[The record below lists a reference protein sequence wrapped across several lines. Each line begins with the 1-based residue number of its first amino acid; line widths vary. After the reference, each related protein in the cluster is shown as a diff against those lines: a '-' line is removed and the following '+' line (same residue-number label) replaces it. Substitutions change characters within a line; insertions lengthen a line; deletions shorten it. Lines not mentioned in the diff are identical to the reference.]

1 MPEANQGYRKW
12 LKYTRPQYGKF
23 FLPSSVYNV
32 LVKRKQNIGR
42 YLRIL
47 FRKLKKLLI
56 SKSLVTKQ
64 HKPKSKA
71 KVTKSSVNSYG
82 KSELELRVEE
92 LSRKLFALQ
101 NQDLRIQEYN
111 KKTEMMKLLLS
122 LSTIKSPAVTSIKSP
137 PGSTSSVKQPK
148 SSKPDTTSKE
158 LSFE

>member
-12 LKYTRPQYGKF
+12 LKYIRSKYGKF
-23 FLPSSVYNV
+23 FLPSSVYIV

-42 YLRIL
+42 YLRTL
-47 FRKLKKLLI
+47 FRKLKKLVI

-64 HKPKSKA
+64 RQPKTKA
-71 KVTKSSVNSYG
+71 KFTKSSVNSYG

-92 LSRKLFALQ
+92 LSRKLSELQ

-111 KKTEMMKLLLS
+111 KKAGMMKLLLS
-122 LSTIKSPAVTSIKSP
+122 LSKIKSPAVTPIKSP

-148 SSKPDTTSKE
+148 SSQPDTTSKE